1 MSPKTRSLIVG
12 LTAPGLLWL
21 ATRGL
26 AGPEGAPG
34 AVPPPA
40 PSPSQ
45 TVILLSNGRLLR
57 GALQEDGASFVLK
70 QKVGSIRF
78 SKAAVEKTF
87 SLIEEVY
94 QYKRGRLPEEDP

>member
-34 AVPPPA
+34 AVPPPSS
-40 PSPSQ
+40 SPSQ
-45 TVILLSNGRLLR
+45 TVILLSNGRLLH
-57 GALQEDGASFVLK
+57 GALQEDGTSYVLK

-78 SKAAVEKTF
+78 PRTAVERTF
-87 SLIEEVY
+87 SSIEEVY
-94 QYKRGRLPEEDP
+94 QYKRSRLPQD